1 MFTDF
6 IAHATRHFRPV
17 FLLLLAMPAIAAQ
30 PASTPF
36 NASIDTSKP
45 VTYTNPVLPGFYSD
59 PSITKAGEYYYLVSS
74 TFEYFPGIPV
84 FRSKDLVNWEQIGHV
99 IDRPEQLP
107 DGVNIFAVTLR
118 YHDGTFYIVTTNV
131 GYGWNFI
138 MTADDPAGP
147 WSDPIWIDIPH
158 IDPDLFFDDD
168 GKVYVINSAFTLYEI
183 DIKTG
188 KVLNETGPVWAT
200 EGGRYAEGPHI
211 YKKDGWYYL
220 MAAEGGTEEAHSITI
235 ARSHNIAGP
244 YYSNPA
250 NPIVTHVNR
259 AGQQN
264 PIQGLGHGDMI
275 QADDGSHWMVFH
287 GYRSVIEGGVH
298 HTLGRET
305 CLSPVSWPEFGW
317 PQVNGNG
324 TITPEMRVPTLPLV
338 PVAPEPVRTAFDKP
352 LGLAWN
358 YVQSPPPAGVSV
370 NTNKKALVLTGSAH
384 TLGNPHQKGV
394 SFVGRRLQHTHF
406 KASTE
411 LHFEPAASHEKAGL
425 TLLNNGTHFDIMVG
439 TDNGTRY
446 IQATF
451 QFGEINY
458 TSEKRT
464 LAPGPVVLTVE
475 GTGSDF
481 HFGFEQQGKA
491 TVLDSVSARYL
502 SSETIGGFTGVYV
515 GPYATGNGKASNSEA
530 RYTWFDYKPNTP

>member
-1 MFTDF
+1 MLTQLLTRAARHVGFFT
-6 IAHATRHFRPV
+6 
-17 FLLLLAMPAIAAQ
+17 LLLATSNLYADQTAT
-30 PASTPF
+30 TPF
-36 NASIDTSKP
+36 NAAIDTTKP

-118 YHDGTFYIVTTNV
+118 YHEGTFYIVTTNV

-138 MTADDPAGP
+138 MKADDPAGP
-147 WSDPIWIDIPH
+147 WSDPIWIDVPH

-183 DIKTG
+183 DIDTG

-235 ARSHNIAGP
+235 ARSHNIKGP

-305 CLSPVSWPEFGW
+305 CLAPVSWPEFGW

-324 TITPEMRVPTLPLV
+324 TITPSMRVPTLSLS
-338 PVAPEPVRTAFDKP
+338 PVAPTQVRTIFSKP
-352 LGLAWN
+352 LGLEWN
-358 YVQSPPPAGVSV
+358 YVQSPPPSTVAIDQR
-370 NTNKKALVLTGSAH
+370 NNALVLTGSAH
-384 TLGNPHQKGV
+384 SLGSPHQKGI

-406 KASTE
+406 KASTA
-411 LHFEPAASHEKAGL
+411 LNFTPATSNEKAGL
-425 TLLNNGTHFDIMVG
+425 TLLNNGTHFDVMIG
-439 TDNGTRY
+439 IEKGERY
-446 IQATF
+446 VQAAF
-451 QFGEINY
+451 KFGEISY
-458 TSEKRT
+458 TSQKY
-464 LAPGPVVLTVE
+464 AVANGPVILTVE
-475 GTGSDF
+475 GTGSEF
-481 HFGFEQQGKA
+481 HFGFEQQGEA
-491 TVLDSVSARYL
+491 MIIDSVSARYL
-502 SSETIGGFTGVYV
+502 SSETIGGFTGTYV
-515 GPYATGNGKASNSEA
+515 GPYATGNGKASTTEA
-530 RYTWFDYKPNTP
+530 SYLWFDYEPKE

>member
-1 MFTDF
+1 MCVT
-6 IAHATRHFRPV
+6 HTV
-17 FLLLLAMPAIAAQ
+17 TAAQ
-30 PASTPF
+30 TATTPF
-36 NASIDTSKP
+36 NAAIDTSLP

-118 YHDGTFYIVTTNV
+118 YHDGTFYIITTNV

-138 MTADDPAGP
+138 MKAEDPAGP
-147 WSDPIWIDIPH
+147 WSDPIWIDVPH

-168 GKVYVINSAFTLYEI
+168 GRVYVINSAFTLYEI
-183 DIKTG
+183 DINTG
-188 KVLNETGPVWAT
+188 KVLNETGPIWAT

-235 ARSHNIAGP
+235 ARSHNITGP

-275 QADDGSHWMVFH
+275 QTDDGDHWMVFH
-287 GYRSVIEGGVH
+287 GYRSVIEGGTH

-305 CLSPVSWPEFGW
+305 CLAPVSWPAFGW

-324 TITPEMRVPTLPLV
+324 TITPQMRVPTLPLK
-338 PVAPEPVRTAFDKP
+338 PLPPKPVRTVFDKP
-352 LGLAWN
+352 LGLEWN
-358 YVQSPPPAGVSV
+358 YVQSPPP
-370 NTNKKALVLTGSAH
+370 NTVHIDTRSKKLVLTGSEF
-384 TLGNPHQKGV
+384 TLGNPHQKGI

-406 KASTE
+406 TARTE
-411 LHFEPAASHEKAGL
+411 LQFSPASSNEKAGL

-439 TDNGTRY
+439 VDEGVRY
-446 IQATF
+446 AQVMF
-451 QFGEINY
+451 QFGDISY
-458 TSEKRT
+458 ASEPVA
-464 LAPGPVVLTVE
+464 LAPGAVVLTIE
-475 GTGSDF
+475 GTGSEF
-481 HFGFEQQGKA
+481 HFGIEQQGNT
-491 TVLDSVSARYL
+491 TVIDSVSARYL
-502 SSETIGGFTGVYV
+502 SSETIGGFTGIYV
-515 GPYATGNGKASNSEA
+515 GPYATGNGRPAKSEA
-530 RYTWFDYKPNTP
+530 HYSWFDYKPVE